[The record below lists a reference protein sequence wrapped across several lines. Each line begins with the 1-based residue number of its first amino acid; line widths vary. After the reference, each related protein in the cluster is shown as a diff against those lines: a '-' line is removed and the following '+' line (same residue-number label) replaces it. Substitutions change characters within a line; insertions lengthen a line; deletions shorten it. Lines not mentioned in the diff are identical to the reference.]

1 MWELVELRE
10 LRVFF
15 TLYEELHFGRT
26 AERLRLSQTRI
37 SQTVQ
42 ELETKLGMP
51 LFVRTSRRV
60 APTPAGRQL
69 QEQAGPIHEQ
79 LRSVLREIHD
89 ANREIAGEL
98 RLGLDGPSSGGQALP
113 EIIRLFT
120 TRHPDCS
127 VQVTETG
134 IGDPIGPLRRGE
146 FDLIAL
152 DLPVDQPDLV
162 IGPILRRDERL
173 IGVATNHPLA
183 ERQSVNLEDVA
194 DFETHD
200 GGGSQ
205 PPEKID
211 AWSPPRTPTGRPIHR
226 RHLTNPTFSQI
237 FALVAA
243 GEIVHFASSPLFL
256 TYPGVAYRP
265 ITDMPP
271 IESALTWL
279 ASEETTAIRAFA
291 QAARDILG
299 NRIVRTTAD
308 P

>member
-1 MWELVELRE
+1 MWELAELRE
-10 LRVFF
+10 LRIFF
-15 TLYEELHFGRT
+15 TLYDELHFGRT
-26 AERLRLSQTRI
+26 AERLRLSQTRV
-37 SQTVQ
+37 SQTIQ
-42 ELETKLGMP
+42 ELETKLGTP

-60 APTPAGRQL
+60 APTPAGHQL
-69 QEQAGPIHEQ
+69 HEQAAPVYEQ
-79 LRSVLREIHD
+79 LRQALREIHD
-89 ANREIAGEL
+89 ANREVAGEL

-113 EIIRLFT
+113 EIISLFT

-127 VQVTETG
+127 VQVAETG
-134 IGDPIGPLRRGE
+134 IGDPTGQLRRGE
-146 FDLIAL
+146 FDVVAL

-162 IGPILRRDERL
+162 IGPILRRDQRL

-183 ERQSVNLEDVA
+183 DRESVSLEDIA
-194 DFETHD
+194 EYQTHD

-211 AWSPPRTPTGRPIHR
+211 AWSPPRTPRGRPIRR

-243 GEIVHFASSPLFL
+243 GEIVHFASDPLYL
-256 TYPGVAYRP
+256 TYPGVTYRP

-279 ASEETTAIRAFA
+279 AQEETAAVRAFA
-291 QAARDILG
+291 RAAHDTL
-299 NRIVRTTAD
+299 NRGA
-308 P
+308 

>member
-1 MWELVELRE
+1 M
-10 LRVFF
+10 
-15 TLYEELHFGRT
+15 
-26 AERLRLSQTRI
+26 
-37 SQTVQ
+37 
-42 ELETKLGMP
+42 
-51 LFVRTSRRV
+51 
-60 APTPAGRQL
+60 
-69 QEQAGPIHEQ
+69 GPVHEQ
-79 LRSVLREIHD
+79 LRKVLREIYE

-120 TRHPDCS
+120 ARHPDCS
-127 VQVTETG
+127 VQVTETS
-134 IGDPIGPLRRGE
+134 IGDPTVPLRRGD
-146 FDLIAL
+146 FDLVAL

-173 IGVATNHPLA
+173 IGVATDHPLA
-183 ERQSVNLEDVA
+183 ERDTVSLEDIA
-194 DFETHD
+194 EFETHD

-205 PPEKID
+205 PAEKID

-243 GEIVHFASSPLFL
+243 GEIVHFASDPLFL

-279 ASEETTAIRAFA
+279 ASAETTAIRAFA
-291 QAARDILG
+291 EVASEILQ
-299 NRIVRTTAD
+299 NRIAQPTARS
-308 P
+308 